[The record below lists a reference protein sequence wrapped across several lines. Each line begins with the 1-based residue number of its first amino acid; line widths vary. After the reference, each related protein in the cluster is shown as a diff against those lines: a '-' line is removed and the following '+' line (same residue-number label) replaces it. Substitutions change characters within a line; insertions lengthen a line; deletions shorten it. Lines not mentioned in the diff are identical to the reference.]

1 MKIIADSG
9 STKTMWLLVSSEGLI
24 KTIETA
30 GYNPFYYEI
39 SQLQQIITQ
48 SILPQI
54 LHLEVDTIVFY
65 GSGCS
70 TAENCRLVET
80 ALRRINPQAKII
92 VYHDLLAAAHAL
104 LGNEQGI
111 ACILGTGSNS
121 CLYDGKQIVANV
133 PSLGFMLA
141 DEGSGVYIG
150 KLLITDVLY
159 GNAPSEITQMLHQ
172 QYRFSRASVL
182 EAIYRKDRPAAYIA
196 GFSKFVSQNI
206 HHPFCKTIVSKA
218 FDDFIRVHVSKYENY
233 QKYPIAFVGSVAN
246 AFQDILDE
254 RLALAGLKLGAIEA
268 APSEG
273 LIRYHS

>member
-48 SILPQI
+48 SILPQL
-54 LHLEVDTIVFY
+54 LHLEVDEIVFY

-70 TAENCRLVET
+70 TTENCRLVET
-80 ALRRINPQAKII
+80 ALRQINPQAKII

-104 LGNEQGI
+104 LGNERGI

-121 CLYDGKQIVANV
+121 CLYDGKQIVANI

-172 QYRFSRASVL
+172 QYSFSRESVL
-182 EAIYRKDRPAAYIA
+182 DALYRKDRPATYIA

-233 QKYPIAFVGSVAN
+233 QNYPIAFVGSVAN
-246 AFQDILDE
+246 AFQDILGE

-268 APSEG
+268 TPSEG
-273 LIRYHS
+273 LIRYHC